1 MPSARPNQPRVRWRA
16 RCGCTS
22 ADCRMKKRTQ
32 PGKTMAW
39 MVRIKGGM
47 GEACSRLWPT
57 AAKAVDHDHGNQ
69 QRHAEVEVLAEK
81 AAGKSVGA
89 QELRAWSSRGAP
101 EGARGLMSCGG
112 EDHLNSS
119 ESRGIDGPVGL
130 PAASEIG
137 RKSTMSKE
145 QNLAALGKF
154 AEAVNT
160 GNFDLFREAVA
171 ADCVDHDPAPDQ
183 GPGPEGYRTFFSAVR
198 AAFPDLAVGLDT
210 MVADEESIA
219 FAYTMNGTHRGVLM
233 GIAPTGK
240 KMKIRGVQISKF
252 RDGKMVERW
261 GSSDQLGMLE
271 QLGVGQLIAR

>member
-1 MPSARPNQPRVRWRA
+1 
-16 RCGCTS
+16 
-22 ADCRMKKRTQ
+22 
-32 PGKTMAW
+32 
-39 MVRIKGGM
+39 
-47 GEACSRLWPT
+47 
-57 AAKAVDHDHGNQ
+57 
-69 QRHAEVEVLAEK
+69 
-81 AAGKSVGA
+81 
-89 QELRAWSSRGAP
+89 
-101 EGARGLMSCGG
+101 
-112 EDHLNSS
+112 
-119 ESRGIDGPVGL
+119 
-130 PAASEIG
+130 
-137 RKSTMSKE
+137 MSKE

-171 ADCVDHDPAPDQ
+171 PDCVDHDPAPDQ